1 MSLPVL
7 TSTLIIRLMQLDDLP
22 QVLEI
27 DRQSFSLPWSE
38 SAYRFEIN
46 NSSSSLALVV
56 EEQPAGAGQIVAL
69 VVIWLILD
77 EAHIATIAVRPEA
90 RRQGIARVLMVESL
104 RECIARGARSA
115 TLEVRASNLAAQA
128 LYRSLQFK
136 EVGRRARYYHDNQED
151 ALLMTVSGLGETYLR
166 WLDTLPAAS
175 SGASDFPPNPTDPS
189 TNQGGASWTPKQS

>member
-7 TSTLIIRLMQLDDLP
+7 TPTLIIRLMQLDDLP

-27 DRQSFSLPWSE
+27 DRQSFALPWSE

-46 NSSSSLALVV
+46 NNSTSLALVAQ
-56 EEQPAGAGQIVAL
+56 EQPDPNGQIIAL
-69 VVIWLILD
+69 AVIWLILD
-77 EAHIATIAVRPEA
+77 EAHIATIAVRPQF
-90 RRQGIARVLMVESL
+90 RRQGIARRLMVESL

-115 TLEVRASNLAAQA
+115 TLEVRAQNLAAQA

-136 EVGRRARYYHDNQED
+136 EVGRRAHYYHDNQED
-151 ALLMTVSGLGETYLR
+151 ALLMTVSGLGDAYLR

-175 SGASDFPPNPTDPS
+175 SGASDFPPTPPDPS
-189 TNQGGASWTPKQS
+189 TNQGGAHWTPTKS